1 MNPEVIRWGVEE
13 LGHRIH
19 DTWWMTETGAHMICN
34 YPSMD
39 IKPGSMGKPLPGIH
53 ATIVD
58 DAGNEVPPFTMGNL
72 AIQRGWPAMM
82 RQIWAIQSAMN
93 LIS

>member
-1 MNPEVIRWGVEE
+1 MGTDE

-58 DAGNEVPPFTMGNL
+58 DAGNEVPPLQWG
-72 AIQRGWPAMM
+72 I
-82 RQIWAIQSAMN
+82 
-93 LIS
+93 